1 MQWGGVI
8 LYSHMACQIFKGVRL
23 WPARGGEI
31 MAGKGGR
38 MNPFPPPPPPPPPMH
53 HLATVCDSDSLHV
66 SVTLVVKILS
76 MARLLMHIDAQ
87 SRSSLLCMSE

>member
-38 MNPFPPPPPPPPPMH
+38 MNPSPPPMH
-53 HLATVCDSDSLHV
+53 LLATVCDSDSLHV